1 MADVVTRTQ
10 ADTWSIWRA
19 LAFLAATFAVVF
31 GSLLPFA
38 ALAASTPGQPV
49 VICSAEGPKTIATGV
64 DGEHGG
70 NKGMAGAECAACVL
84 AFAAD
89 LPPPPRIERG
99 ASPTTRPATVF
110 VLRRAAAPP
119 PARGPPRPHS
129 TAPPH
134 A

>member
-1 MADVVTRTQ
+1 MTRSY
-10 ADTWSIWRA
+10 AETWSIARSF
-19 LAFLAATFAVVF
+19 AFLAAMFAIVI

-38 ALAASTPGQPV
+38 ALAASTPGQPI

-70 NKGMAGAECAACVL
+70 TRGMAGAECAACVL
-84 AFAAD
+84 AFTAD
-89 LPPPPRIERG
+89 LPAPPMVERSE
-99 ASPTTRPATVF
+99 AATTHPANVV
-110 VLRRAAAPP
+110 VLRHEAAPP

-129 TAPPH
+129 TAPPQ